1 MKILIIL
8 VFLGSIANTAIA
20 EDTQNE
26 AAVRYLMEH
35 CGHPDRD
42 DELKIRTIAQA
53 LEFAA
58 YEYNLP
64 DLLLISMA
72 WFESRFRTDVLNIEV
87 VGKAGEQGI
96 LQVVKQA
103 RIYGQCDMATVD
115 RQAVCGAIWF
125 RVGIDSCAG
134 DIGRGLVKYIGGK
147 SCNPKKDLAVYSK
160 WRRRI
165 KLWEKLEALYG
176 SD

>member
-8 VFLGSIANTAIA
+8 VFLGSIANTAVA
-20 EDTQNE
+20 EDNQNE

-35 CGHPDRD
+35 CEHPDRD

-64 DLLLISMA
+64 GLLLISMA
-72 WFESRFRTDVLNIEV
+72 WFESRFRSDVLSSDAVE
-87 VGKAGEQGI
+87 KAGEQGI
-96 LQVVKQA
+96 LQVGKQA
-103 RIYGQCDMATVD
+103 RIYGQCDMNTVD

-125 RVGIDSCAG
+125 RVGIDSCDG
-134 DIGRGLVKYIGGK
+134 ERGLVKYIGGK
-147 SCNPKKDLAVYSK
+147 SCNPKKDLAVYAK
-160 WRRRI
+160 WKRRI